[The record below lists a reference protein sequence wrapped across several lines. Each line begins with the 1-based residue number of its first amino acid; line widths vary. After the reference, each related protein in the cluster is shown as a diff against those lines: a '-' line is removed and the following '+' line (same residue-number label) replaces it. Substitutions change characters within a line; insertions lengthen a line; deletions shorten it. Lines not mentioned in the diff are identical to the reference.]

1 MKPFLL
7 IKMQNNSLRMYTNN
21 GKSEF
26 EINFRLFNSIKN
38 LEKIIYCSPLKHKND
53 KLCSV
58 KFVLITHRKL
68 RDS

>member
-7 IKMQNNSLRMYTNN
+7 IKMQNNSLRMYTKN

-38 LEKIIYCSPLKHKND
+38 LEKLYTVPP
-53 KLCSV
+53 
-58 KFVLITHRKL
+58 
-68 RDS
+68 